1 MEINEAY
8 LSLAGTVFGGVG
20 LKIVESFLT
29 KKKSREDVATH
40 LRNELRTEN
49 QSLRD
54 ELHKME
60 ASVDEWRD
68 KYYALISK
76 LAEQGIK
83 LE

>member
-20 LKIVESFLT
+20 LKIVESFLS
-29 KKKSREDVATH
+29 KKKRREDVATN
-40 LRNELRTEN
+40 LRDELRTEN

-54 ELHKME
+54 ELHRME

-68 KYYALISK
+68 KYYALIAR
-76 LAEQGIK
+76 LAAQGIK

>member
-8 LSLAGTVFGGVG
+8 LSLAGTIFGGVG
-20 LKIVESFLT
+20 LKIVESFLS
-29 KKKSREDVATH
+29 KKKRREDVATN
-40 LRNELRTEN
+40 LRDELRTEN

-54 ELHKME
+54 ELHRME

-68 KYYALISK
+68 KYYALIAR
-76 LAEQGIK
+76 LAAQGIK

>member
-8 LSLAGTVFGGVG
+8 LSLAGTIFGGVG
-20 LKIVESFLT
+20 LKIVESFVS
-29 KKKSREDVATH
+29 KKKRREDVATN

-54 ELHKME
+54 ELHRME
-60 ASVDEWRD
+60 SSVDEWRD

-76 LAEQGIK
+76 LAAQGIK